1 MPEEREWMS
10 SFTDMGFIDSFRI
23 NNKEPHNYTWWSY
36 RARARE
42 KNLGWRIDYIMI
54 ADSLSSNF
62 KNSLILSK
70 AVHSDHCPVL
80 LELAD

>member
-1 MPEEREWMS
+1 MRA
-10 SFTDMGFIDSFRI
+10 
-23 NNKEPHNYTWWSY
+23 H

>member
-1 MPEEREWMS
+1 V
-10 SFTDMGFIDSFRI
+10 FRLF
-23 NNKEPHNYTWWSY
+23 NKDPHHYSWWSY

-54 ADSLSSNF
+54 SNNLQ
-62 KNSLILSK
+62 KKLKRSVILSQ

-80 LELAD
+80 VEIDD